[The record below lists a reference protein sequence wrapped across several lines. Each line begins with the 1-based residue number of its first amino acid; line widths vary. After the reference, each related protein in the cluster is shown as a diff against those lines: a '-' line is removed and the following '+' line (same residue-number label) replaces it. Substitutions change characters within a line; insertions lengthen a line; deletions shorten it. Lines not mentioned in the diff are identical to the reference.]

1 MDLELIII
9 IILCFGYVVKICE
22 NVVDEL
28 IKENLKLRE
37 FIKFYERNIKDLN
50 G

>member
-9 IILCFGYVVKICE
+9 ILCLGDVVEICV
-22 NVVDEL
+22 NIVDEI
-28 IKENLKLRE
+28 IKENFKLRE
-37 FIKFYERNIKDLN
+37 FIKIYERNIKDLN